1 MPVLRAEGPRRDEA
15 AQGLPQEPPGGHGG
29 GAKIIAAV
37 TAWDWSL
44 DNGPAD
50 ACAALA
56 SEALEGGT
64 LIEADNGLFPV
75 PAAAVLTIAESDE
88 GLRAFDAL
96 LANAHR
102 GGLFAALTADLWRGW
117 ALMEQGDLAEAE
129 ESERQALDETR
140 LWGSALPVANY
151 PVAFLR

>member
-1 MPVLRAEGPRRDEA
+1 M
-15 AQGLPQEPPGGHGG
+15 
-29 GAKIIAAV
+29 IAAV

-56 SEALEGGT
+56 KEALDGGT
-64 LIEADNGLFPV
+64 LIEAEQYFPV
-75 PAAAVLTIAESDE
+75 PAAVVLVAAESAE
-88 GLRAFDAL
+88 GMRVFDVM

-117 ALMEQGDLAEAE
+117 
-129 ESERQALDETR
+129 
-140 LWGSALPVANY
+140 P
-151 PVAFLR
+151 